1 MPQKKSVNVFNE
13 YLENRITL
21 RDAYNRSASWYK
33 NRIQELSKITPA
45 DLLRHRSAFTTK
57 PVKGEVYC
65 FVYDPKHKDTLPYYD
80 TFPLVLPLS
89 SAGDSFL
96 GLNFHYIRP
105 KDRFFLLQAIK
116 THGRGKQGLS
126 ISWDVIAD
134 FAGSRSAQ
142 PCLKRYLFS
151 HMRTPLRK
159 IRAEDIPTALLIP
172 VERFVKKDKQKVWRD
187 SNVSK

>member
-1 MPQKKSVNVFNE
+1 MPAKKSVNVFND

-21 RDAYNRSASWYK
+21 QDAYNRSASWYK
-33 NRIQELSKITPA
+33 DKIKELAQITPN
-45 DLLRHRSAFTTK
+45 DLLRHRAAFTTR
-57 PVKGEVYC
+57 PAKGEVYC

-89 SAGDSFL
+89 STTDSFL

-116 THGRGKQGLS
+116 THGRGRQGLS

-134 FAGSRSAQ
+134 FAGSQSAQ

-159 IRAEDIPTALLIP
+159 IRAEDIPTALLLPI
-172 VERFVKKDKQKVWRD
+172 ERFVKKDKQKVWRD